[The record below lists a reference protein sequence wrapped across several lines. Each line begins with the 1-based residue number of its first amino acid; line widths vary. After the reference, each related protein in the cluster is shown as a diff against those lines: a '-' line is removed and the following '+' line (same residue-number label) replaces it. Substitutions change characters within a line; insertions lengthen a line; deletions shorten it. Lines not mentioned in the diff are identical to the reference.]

1 MEYSLCMDSLS
12 VLGSK
17 PRLEILRLLSRRD
30 MYVSELM
37 DAVGMDGK
45 TATHHLE
52 VLTDASVLDSYEEGR
67 RRYYTLVREV
77 RVEISPSPERR
88 FVARFPEIEDSDSSR
103 K

>member
-1 MEYSLCMDSLS
+1 MDSLS

-17 PRLEILRLLSRRD
+17 PRLEILRLLSRRN

-45 TATHHLE
+45 TASHHLD
-52 VLTDASVLDSYEEGR
+52 VLTDAGVLDSYEEGR

-77 RVEISPSPERR
+77 RVEISPSPNRR
-88 FVARFPEIEDSDSSR
+88 FVARFPDIEGDADSSSG
-103 K
+103 